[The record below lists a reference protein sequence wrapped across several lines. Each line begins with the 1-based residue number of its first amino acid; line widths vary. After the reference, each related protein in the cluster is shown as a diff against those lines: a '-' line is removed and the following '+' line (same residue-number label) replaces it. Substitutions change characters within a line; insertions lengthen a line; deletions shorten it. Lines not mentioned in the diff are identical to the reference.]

1 MNNYLA
7 IVADI
12 ETKLATIPEVGI
24 IHDRPRLTTNWAQY
38 IARFKT
44 PDGRIRGGE
53 ISRGQV
59 SERQRGA
66 FFRHH
71 VFVLR
76 WYLGFQDE
84 AGTDLI
90 FQQLVEEICTAF
102 RQAASPSGATWIYQ
116 NGESPDASP
125 AQVPVIDERMFGGV
139 LCHHAEIH
147 LSVTERF
154 VP

>member
-12 ETKLATIPEVGI
+12 AAKLAAIDGIGI
-24 IHDRPRLTTNWAQY
+24 IQDRPRLTASWAAY
-38 IARFKT
+38 IARFKNNA
-44 PDGRIRGGE
+44 GRILGGE
-53 ISRGQV
+53 ISRGRV
-59 SERQRGA
+59 TEHRRGA

-71 VFVLR
+71 TFVLR

-84 AGTDLI
+84 AATDAV
-90 FQQLVEEICTAF
+90 FQQLVEEICAAF
-102 RQAASPSGATWIYQ
+102 RLAEPPAGASWLYQ
-116 NGESPDASP
+116 DGDNQDNSP

-147 LSVTERF
+147 LSVTERI
-154 VP
+154 V